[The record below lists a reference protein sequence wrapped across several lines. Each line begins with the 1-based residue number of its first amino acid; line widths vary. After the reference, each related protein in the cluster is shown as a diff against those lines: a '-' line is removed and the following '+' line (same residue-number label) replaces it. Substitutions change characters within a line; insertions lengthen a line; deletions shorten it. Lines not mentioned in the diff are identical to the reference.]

1 MTVNT
6 NANKKFNLDYKY
18 DSVGQIINKNGWK
31 DFFTIAKDKKFCAI
45 ISCTIKDKSCAG
57 KYTGVIGKKIDG
69 KSVKAKIYSKIG
81 LQAPF

>member
-1 MTVNT
+1 MTVKKD
-6 NANKKFNLDYKY
+6 AKKKFIMDYKY
-18 DSVGQIINKNGWK
+18 DSKNQIINKNGWK

-57 KYTGVIGKKIDG
+57 KYKGVKGKLD
-69 KSVKAKIYSKIG
+69 SKIG